1 MAGKSKPKT
10 IFACQSCGYQS
21 PKWLGKCPDCQQWNT
36 LAEEVHHQTA
46 ARSPAVTTTSQIQHL
61 SDFDAPKE
69 VRYSSGMSELDRVLG
84 GGFVTG
90 SLTLIGGDPG
100 IGKST
105 LLLQCMSHLG
115 SSRKTLYVTAEESP
129 HQVKLRADRLKASS
143 EALFLIAETS
153 LEKILDHVRRFK
165 PAFLV
170 IDSIQ
175 TIFSEELE
183 SAPGSVSQ
191 VRECGGRLMQLAK
204 GEGVSTCIVG
214 HVTKDGAI
222 AGPRMLEHMVDT
234 VLYFEGDPSYP
245 YRILRTVKNR
255 FGSTN
260 EIGVF
265 EMGEEGLREILNPS
279 EIFLEERPEKSAG
292 SVVVPSLEG
301 SRPILVELQA
311 LVSSASFGTPQ
322 RSTIGIDHKKVSLL
336 IAVLEKKAG
345 LPLMGQDIFFNV
357 AGGVRLD
364 EPAVDLGVI
373 TALASSHLN
382 KPILAQTVIFGEVGL
397 TGEVRAVARP
407 DIRVK
412 EAQRLGFKRCFLPE
426 SNLKNLQTSC
436 HIELTGV
443 RHVQEIL
450 DKIFEN

>member
-1 MAGKSKPKT
+1 MAGKSKLKT

-21 PKWLGKCPDCQQWNT
+21 PKWMGKCPDCHQWNT
-36 LAEEVHHQTA
+36 FAEEVHHA
-46 ARSPAVTTTSQIQHL
+46 PSSKSHSGPATSRVQHL
-61 SDFDAPKE
+61 RDFDAPKE
-69 VRYSSGMSELDRVLG
+69 VRCSSGMAELDRVLG
-84 GGFVTG
+84 GGFVGG

-105 LLLQCMSHLG
+105 LLLQCMSHLAT
-115 SSRKTLYVTAEESP
+115 SRKTLYVTAEESP
-129 HQVKLRADRLKASS
+129 QQVKLRADRLEASS
-143 EALFLIAETS
+143 EALYLLAETS
-153 LEKILDHVRRFK
+153 LERILDHTRKFQ
-165 PAFLV
+165 PSFLV

-191 VRECGGRLMQLAK
+191 VRECGSRLMQLAK
-204 GEGVSTCIVG
+204 GEGVTTCIVG

-265 EMGEEGLREILNPS
+265 EMGERGLREILNPS
-279 EIFLEERPEKSAG
+279 EIFLEQRPEKTAG

-311 LVSSASFGTPQ
+311 LVSRASFGTPQ

-382 KPILAQTVIFGEVGL
+382 KPILSQTAVFGEIGL

-407 DIRVK
+407 DVRIK

-426 SNLKNLQTSC
+426 SNLKNLQASWQ
-436 HIELTGV
+436 IELTGI

-450 DKIFEN
+450 DKIFEI

>member
-1 MAGKSKPKT
+1 MANKHKQKT
-10 IFACQSCGYQS
+10 IFTCQSCGQQS
-21 PKWLGKCPDCQQWNT
+21 PKWLGKCSNCLQWNSFV
-36 LAEEVHHQTA
+36 EETVRATSLKTA
-46 ARSPAVTTTSQIQHL
+46 SGISANQIQRL
-61 SDFDAPKE
+61 QALESPKD
-69 VRYSSGMSELDRVLG
+69 VRCCSGIAELDRVLG
-84 GGFVTG
+84 GGFVAG

-115 SSRKTLYVTAEESP
+115 NGRKTLYVTAEESP
-129 HQVKLRADRLKASS
+129 HQVKLRADRLSASS
-143 EALFLIAETS
+143 EDLFLLAETS
-153 LEKILDHVRRFK
+153 LERIIDHTREFK

-175 TIFSEELE
+175 TIFSSELE

-191 VRECGGRLMQLAK
+191 VRECGSRLMQLAK
-204 GEGVSTCIVG
+204 GEGVTTCIVG

-265 EMGEEGLREILNPS
+265 EMGEKGLREILNPS
-279 EIFLEERPEKSAG
+279 EIFLEERPEGTAG
-292 SVVVPSLEG
+292 SVVVPTLEG

-311 LVSSASFGTPQ
+311 LVSGASFGTPQ

-336 IAVLEKKAG
+336 IAVLEKKAS

-364 EPAVDLGVI
+364 EPAVDLGVV

-382 KPILAQTVIFGEVGL
+382 RPILPQTIVFGEVGL
-397 TGEVRAVARP
+397 TGEVRAIARP
-407 DIRVK
+407 DIRIK
-412 EAQRLGFKRCFLPE
+412 EAQRQGFKYCFLPE
-426 SNLKNLQTSC
+426 TNAKNIRPIRG
-436 HIELTGV
+436 IELIGV
-443 RHVQEIL
+443 RHIEEIL
-450 DKIFEN
+450 DKIFGS